1 MKTFFYKLVTL
12 LLFILSVGCF
22 YAAVT
27 VTYPI
32 AFINIVLVLVSI
44 FILIQACSR
53 VDKAYGLG
61 KYSATTVS
69 ESDETTDDTVPDEDI
84 SDDDTA
90 PDEEDISDDDECDP
104 EH

>member
-44 FILIQACSR
+44 FVLIQACSR
-53 VDKAYGLG
+53 VDKAHGLG

-69 ESDETTDDTVPDEDI
+69 DSDKTTDDTASDED
-84 SDDDTA
+84 
-90 PDEEDISDDDECDP
+90 EISDDDECDP

>member
-69 ESDETTDDTVPDEDI
+69 ESDETTDDT
-84 SDDDTA
+84 A
-90 PDEEDISDDDECDP
+90 PDEEDISDDDTAADDDECDP

>member
-44 FILIQACSR
+44 FVLIQACSR
-53 VDKAYGLG
+53 VDKAHGLG

-69 ESDETTDDTVPDEDI
+69 DSDKTT
-84 SDDDTA
+84 DDTA

>member
-44 FILIQACSR
+44 FVLIQACSR
-53 VDKAYGLG
+53 VDKAHGLG

-69 ESDETTDDTVPDEDI
+69 DSDKTTDDTA
-84 SDDDTA
+84 S
-90 PDEEDISDDDECDP
+90 DEEDISDDDECDP

>member
-69 ESDETTDDTVPDEDI
+69 ESDETTDDTAPEEEDI

-90 PDEEDISDDDECDP
+90 PDDDACDP

>member
-32 AFINIVLVLVSI
+32 AFINIVLVLISI
-44 FILIQACSR
+44 FVLIQACSR
-53 VDKAYGLG
+53 VDKAHGLG

-69 ESDETTDDTVPDEDI
+69 DSDETMPDE
-84 SDDDTA
+84 SLSEDDDMTEG
-90 PDEEDISDDDECDP
+90 DDSDTEQ
-104 EH
+104 

>member
-69 ESDETTDDTVPDEDI
+69 ESDETTEDTAPN
-84 SDDDTA
+84 DDDSA
-90 PDEEDISDDDECDP
+90 PDEEDTSDDDACDP

>member
-44 FILIQACSR
+44 FVLIQACSR
-53 VDKAYGLG
+53 VDKAHGLG

-69 ESDETTDDTVPDEDI
+69 DSDEATDD
-84 SDDDTA
+84 SA

>member
-32 AFINIVLVLVSI
+32 AFINIVLVLISI
-44 FILIQACSR
+44 FVLIQACSR
-53 VDKAYGLG
+53 VDKAHGLG
-61 KYSATTVS
+61 KYSGGTVS
-69 ESDETTDDTVPDEDI
+69 ETDETTPDEDLTEDGFNE
-84 SDDDTA
+84 DDDSAT
-90 PDEEDISDDDECDP
+90 EQ
-104 EH
+104 